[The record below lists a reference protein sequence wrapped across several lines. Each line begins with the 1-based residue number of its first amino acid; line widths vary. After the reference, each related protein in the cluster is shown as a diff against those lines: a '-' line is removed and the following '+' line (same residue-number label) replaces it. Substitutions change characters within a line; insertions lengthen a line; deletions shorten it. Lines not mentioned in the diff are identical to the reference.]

1 MMLLHN
7 VPPEGQTRNSEWLYT
22 SNVRE
27 GTDGIWHSK
36 SQITRWAIGIP

>member
-7 VPPEGQTRNSEWLYT
+7 VPPEEQTRNSEWLCI

-36 SQITRWAIGIP
+36 AQKTRWAIGTF